1 MNQRKDDKKL
11 TSPNK
16 QIAWCITVTF
26 PQLQR
31 GVSEEQQTIESD
43 SQASTGIINNCKSCW
58 WTWGNRGTVGRYAQ
72 RKIHLNEPNQSN
84 IHQAFCALCQAQ
96 TTLEPYRNTC
106 GRKTAKH
113 QNTSG
118 TEEQED
124 GVLPLLTPSSISVS
138 VMGSCPWP
146 SREHGCACSCQR
158 PHSPAPGLL
167 CSPPQETEQRS
178 EEPCT

>member
-1 MNQRKDDKKL
+1 M
-11 TSPNK
+11 
-16 QIAWCITVTF
+16 TF

-124 GVLPLLTPSSISVS
+124 GVLPRSWRPPLSRSRWWGPVPGPAESMDALVPVRGLSHQHQGSSV
-138 VMGSCPWP
+138 VHP
-146 SREHGCACSCQR
+146 RRQNKDLR
-158 PHSPAPGLL
+158 SPARKFLHNLGRA
-167 CSPPQETEQRS
+167 QRK
-178 EEPCT
+178 